1 MQPRLVELGHGVD
14 KEACRG
20 PKVVDRGGVEWGVA
34 VHRVVAG
41 VDKRSLLDTPGLRS
55 WIGSGCF

>member
-1 MQPRLVELGHGVD
+1 MPTEACRVGHGVD
-14 KEACRG
+14 EEDGRG

-41 VDKRSLLDTPGLRS
+41 VEKRR
-55 WIGSGCF
+55 C

>member
-41 VDKRSLLDTPGLRS
+41 VDKRR
-55 WIGSGCF
+55 C